1 MKTDRRSLLKVLS
14 VLPLA
19 GLPMAG
25 LFRSEIAS
33 AGVLRFVADERFP
46 DGKRLAVAAIREGR
60 DVTDPRGEIVAH
72 FLGKNANW
80 LESKQSIVGITSYT
94 DMMLMRDL
102 ARSRGRKM
110 TYAAALHGEAPALL
124 NQLDVAHARF
134 VTALRSPTVV
144 PGQASAFLWMV

>member
-1 MKTDRRSLLKVLS
+1 MNTDRRSLLKVLS

-33 AGVLRFVADERFP
+33 AGVMRFVADERFP
-46 DGKRLAVAAIREGR
+46 DGKRLAAAASREGR

-80 LESKQSIVGITSYT
+80 LEGQQSIVGITSYT
-94 DMMLMRDL
+94 DMMLMGDL
-102 ARSRGRKM
+102 ARSRGRRM
-110 TYAAALHGEAPALL
+110 TYAAALHGGAPALV
-124 NQLDVAHARF
+124 NQLDETHAQF
-134 VTALRSPTVV
+134 VTTLRSPTVK
-144 PGQASAFLWMV
+144 PGQATAFLWMV